1 MFTYKVI
8 SFKILMEKYTQL
20 ELYQIMMQ
28 ENQFKNQCK
37 AKMMKS
43 KSANQV
49 SLDQKLLLNNPIIEL
64 KLLKYKLMMME

>member
-1 MFTYKVI
+1 
-8 SFKILMEKYTQL
+8 
-20 ELYQIMMQ
+20 
-28 ENQFKNQCK
+28 
-37 AKMMKS
+37 MMKS